1 MSEQLIIRH
10 SAPTLAGLKCAS
22 LFNTHYDK
30 LENLLDE
37 IECFNCRF
45 RKKGVRMVILRHGN
59 GTALIYLYRIEKLEA
74 VLRDPKVQALLQKMG
89 YEDYTIDAVLEVLRA
104 HLSESSEFPHEIGVF
119 LDYPVD
125 DVAAFIEK
133 QGKDYKCVGLWKVY
147 TDVEKAQKT
156 FELFK
161 RCSRIYREKF
171 REGFTMDK
179 LTVAPVHVH

>member
-22 LFNTHYDK
+22 LFNAQYD
-30 LENLLDE
+30 NFNTLLAE
-37 IECFNCRF
+37 IETFNRRF
-45 RKKGVRMVILRHGN
+45 QKKGVRMTILRHGN
-59 GTALIYLYRIEKLEA
+59 GTALVYLYRTEKLEA
-74 VLRDPKVQALLQKMG
+74 VLRDPKVQELLRKLG
-89 YEDYTIDAVLEVLRA
+89 YDEFTIESVLEVLRA
-104 HLSESSEFPHEIGVF
+104 HLDDSGEFPHEIGVF

-125 DVAAFIEK
+125 DVEAFIEK

-171 REGFTMDK
+171 NEGFTMDK
-179 LTVAPVHVH
+179 LTVAPVHSI